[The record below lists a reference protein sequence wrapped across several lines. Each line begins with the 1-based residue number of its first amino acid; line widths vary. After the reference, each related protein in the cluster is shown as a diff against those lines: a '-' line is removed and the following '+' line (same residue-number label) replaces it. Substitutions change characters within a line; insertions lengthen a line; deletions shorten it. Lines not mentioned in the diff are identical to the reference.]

1 MQKVNA
7 LNDNWEKQLPAA
19 ARAALGKLGKTGV
32 ITSAGGQITL
42 DSKAKTLKIVA
53 PQCEVMTFSGNLSG
67 KVMRL
72 SGADRYQTAAL
83 LSLDGKP
90 LTESGRLLFV
100 QMPNLGATRQKF
112 SNERRSLLESWGQLP
127 ILLEKC
133 RADVELSLPEM
144 KVEALKLDGSP
155 NGSVPAAYEDGRL
168 RFTADT
174 ASRPG
179 GVMVYLLTR

>member
-1 MQKVNA
+1 MPK
-7 LNDNWEKQLPAA
+7 K
-19 ARAALGKLGKTGV
+19 
-32 ITSAGGQITL
+32 
-42 DSKAKTLKIVA
+42 A
-53 PQCEVMTFSGNLSG
+53 PQ
-67 KVMRL
+67 
-72 SGADRYQTAAL
+72 
-83 LSLDGKP
+83 
-90 LTESGRLLFV
+90 
-100 QMPNLGATRQKF
+100 
-112 SNERRSLLESWGQLP
+112 RRSLLESRGELP

-179 GVMVYLLTR
+179 GVMVYLLTRCPQRKTPGDGQTLSSSGNFFVRTVTVRPAGPGRAGFRHPVPGR

>member
-1 MQKVNA
+1 M
-7 LNDNWEKQLPAA
+7 
-19 ARAALGKLGKTGV
+19 
-32 ITSAGGQITL
+32 
-42 DSKAKTLKIVA
+42 KIVA
-53 PQCEVMTFSGNLSG
+53 PQCEVMTFSGDMSG
-67 KVMRL
+67 KVMKL

-83 LSLDGKP
+83 LSLDGKK
-90 LTESGRLLFV
+90 LAESEKLLFI
-100 QMPNLGATRQKF
+100 QMPNLGATKQKF
-112 SNERRSLLESWGQLP
+112 ANERRNLLESWGQLP